1 MASVFVSQVLTP
13 KNMANEIGKAV
24 NSIFADK
31 LAFQQR
37 VKDLNRRPREF
48 RKSVANGTMDLKSM
62 TAFSHYIAKNSGRG
76 VRVAG

>member
-1 MASVFVSQVLTP
+1 
-13 KNMANEIGKAV
+13 MANDIGKAV
-24 NSIFADK
+24 NSIFAK
-31 LAFQQR
+31 LALRHR